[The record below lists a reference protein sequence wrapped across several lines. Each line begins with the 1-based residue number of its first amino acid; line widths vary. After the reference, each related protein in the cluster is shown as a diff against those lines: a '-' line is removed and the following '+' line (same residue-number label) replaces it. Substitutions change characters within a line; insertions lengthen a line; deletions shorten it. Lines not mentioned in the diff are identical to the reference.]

1 MLCQLGTSG
10 VCPLAGQVDTGA
22 SSLVAPA
29 LPLLSEEGEQFPCT
43 CTVARAALQEAE
55 MCCIPGK
62 EARCGIWPLA
72 LSAEVAKHCW
82 LRFIRNSADNLHL
95 LTGLQNTPGSS
106 LQCAASLMEW
116 MGVFS
121 FKINFLLSHEL
132 QLKLAKLWFPRVV
145 CYFHPSCEYKQLR
158 NTLL

>member
-10 VCPLAGQVDTGA
+10 VCPLPGQVDTGA

-29 LPLLSEEGEQFPCT
+29 LPLLSEEGEQFTCT
-43 CTVARAALQEAE
+43 CIVDRAALQEAE
-55 MCCIPGK
+55 MCSIPGK
-62 EARCGIWPLA
+62 GILCGIWPLA

-82 LRFIRNSADNLHL
+82 LNSADNLHL

-106 LQCAASLMEW
+106 LQCAASLMGW
-116 MGVFS
+116 MDIFS
-121 FKINFLLSHEL
+121 FKINFLLNHEL
-132 QLKLAKLWFPRVV
+132 QLKLAKLWFPGVV
-145 CYFHPSCEYKQLR
+145 FYLHPSCEYKQLR